1 MAGLLDSHSQLEI
14 GFELFSID
22 YLMGRKMP
30 WCSRNKKERLIHDRV
45 QAFRNACLRES
56 LKFSGKLWGNKITSE
71 QINGLE
77 DHNRLNPGTKL
88 DTLDYFFRESLTG
101 VKIVFILRDGRTCVR
116 SKVSRTG
123 QSFELACERWKF
135 SVRVYQYLVQ
145 HHADMIAV
153 KYEDLLREPA
163 GELSKLCEFLGVS
176 FEPTMLGGTK

>member
-1 MAGLLDSHSQLEI
+1 MKTMSGSSFSFLLIGAGRGGTSPLAGLLDSHSQLEI

-30 WCSRNKKERLIHDRV
+30 WCSRNKKERLISDRV

-88 DTLDYFFRESLTG
+88 DTLDYFF
-101 VKIVFILRDGRTCVR
+101 
-116 SKVSRTG
+116 
-123 QSFELACERWKF
+123 A
-135 SVRVYQYLVQ
+135 RV
-145 HHADMIAV
+145 
-153 KYEDLLREPA
+153 
-163 GELSKLCEFLGVS
+163 
-176 FEPTMLGGTK
+176 